1 MKTNIVIDI
10 SLIYLG
16 KFWFLTYGPKCSQ
29 PIKLQDSLKC
39 NVVREKWVM
48 KFIFCMQISTKVFYK
63 MILSLW
69 VCVSRQV
76 QSTKNSQFTISL
88 QYKMMKLIFCLLIN
102 VEGFFTLMHHF
113 RCVWSDMPKILEQQ
127 VFSVTFLCR

>member
-10 SLIYLG
+10 SPTHVT
-16 KFWFLTYGPKCSQ
+16 KFWVSNYGPKCCQ

-39 NVVREKWVM
+39 NVVREKWMM
-48 KFIFCMQISTKVFYK
+48 KFIFCMQINTKVFYK

-76 QSTKNSQFTISL
+76 QSTKNNQFTISL
-88 QYKMMKLIFCLLIN
+88 QYKMLKLIFYLLIN

-113 RCVWSDMPKILEQQ
+113 RCVWSGMPKILKQQ
-127 VFSVTFLCR
+127 VFWVTFLRR